1 MTHPERW
8 DTCIIPAPMKKT
20 SFDLVI
26 FDCDGVLV
34 DSEPLANQVYVQ
46 MLAEYGY
53 QVDSEEYL
61 HKYSG
66 AAIVHRL
73 ESTSK
78 QLNWTTT
85 SDFYPLFNSR
95 LSVLTENE
103 LKPVPGIHEL
113 LESLSVPVCIAS
125 NGSRKEVIL
134 RLKIADLEKYFGENI
149 FSGLEVPNPKP
160 APDVYL
166 AAARSFNIPPER
178 CVVIEDS
185 VLGVTAGINAGMS
198 VYGYSAV
205 TDAVLLKEAGATPF
219 ANMYALR
226 SILGR

>member
-1 MTHPERW
+1 
-8 DTCIIPAPMKKT
+8 MKKT

-73 ESTSK
+73 ESTSR
-78 QLNWTTT
+78 QLNWTPP

-95 LSVLTENE
+95 LSVLTEKE

-113 LESLSVPVCIAS
+113 LDGLSTPVCIAS
-125 NGSRKEVIL
+125 NGSRKEVLL
-134 RLKIADLEKYFGENI
+134 RLKIANLEKYFGGNI

-166 AAARSFNIPPER
+166 AAARSFNVPAER

-185 VLGVTAGINAGMS
+185 VLGVTAGIQAGMF
-198 VYGYSAV
+198 VYGYSAC
-205 TDAVLLKEAGATPF
+205 TDSSLLKEAGAMPF
-219 ANMYALR
+219 TSMHELK
-226 SILGR
+226 SMLQE